1 MSLHLSL
8 KELCLCLFAA
18 EAIASNSLSTVPPP
32 QRDPLPPNRGPP
44 QTSSTAVVSGL
55 LTSPREQ
62 NKSKFP
68 YFSPWASQGTGNSIG
83 RYKLCVSIRT
93 SPPNSTLER
102 GKNNIYVC
110 VCVYVCMHI
119 HILRALTICQN

>member
-1 MSLHLSL
+1 MSLELSL

-18 EAIASNSLSTVPPP
+18 EPIASNSLSNVPPP
-32 QRDPLPPNRGPP
+32 QRDPLPPNRVPP

-68 YFSPWASQGTGNSIG
+68 YFSPWASQGTGNTISHHV
-83 RYKLCVSIRT
+83 LC
-93 SPPNSTLER
+93 LH
-102 GKNNIYVC
+102 K
-110 VCVYVCMHI
+110 
-119 HILRALTICQN
+119 